1 MNIEN
6 EFNKIVSGLKEF
18 RNHDFLENE
27 IKKSF
32 LEMIYKLEGKRVIIR
47 GAGIHT
53 EHFLDNIKR
62 EGYLSKINIL
72 AIVDDILCGEEIEGI
87 KIINKNMQEKIKYDS
102 VVISSFSYRKEMK
115 KDYDGNKINLVDL
128 YDELEK
134 KNIILTAPYYFYR
147 KGFYE
152 TSLYLKSKY
161 EANKSEENLVLLIN
175 SLLVLKDFVSAFKYI
190 DIYINNK
197 YSNYMVYSDV
207 KNNLKQLINSIKHY
221 INNQNLNHIIMYWID
236 AVPFEKLKYIPYLH
250 NKKDESL
257 FFERV
262 YSSCPNTHPT
272 MHTIFQET
280 QRIDDYLFSKK
291 KISEENSKLLREI
304 RDAGYEFKYIGHV
317 ADNHIEKEYI
327 YLEDESVFDDD
338 KFSFSMCDTYW
349 KMLQK
354 IIDTKVPLFV
364 IVHTICETHRPFI
377 SFGVGE
383 NYSYKFK
390 EAINSNQIECNYK
403 YINEELKFYNE
414 IIPNNIVKIY
424 MSN

>member
-134 KNIILTAPYYFYR
+134 KNIIL
-147 KGFYE
+147 
-152 TSLYLKSKY
+152 
-161 EANKSEENLVLLIN
+161 
-175 SLLVLKDFVSAFKYI
+175 
-190 DIYINNK
+190 
-197 YSNYMVYSDV
+197 
-207 KNNLKQLINSIKHY
+207 
-221 INNQNLNHIIMYWID
+221 
-236 AVPFEKLKYIPYLH
+236 
-250 NKKDESL
+250 
-257 FFERV
+257 
-262 YSSCPNTHPT
+262 
-272 MHTIFQET
+272 
-280 QRIDDYLFSKK
+280 KK
-291 KISEENSKLLREI
+291 KSIL
-304 RDAGYEFKYIGHV
+304 FPQ
-317 ADNHIEKEYI
+317 EKE
-327 YLEDESVFDDD
+327 S
-338 KFSFSMCDTYW
+338 
-349 KMLQK
+349 
-354 IIDTKVPLFV
+354 
-364 IVHTICETHRPFI
+364 
-377 SFGVGE
+377 
-383 NYSYKFK
+383 
-390 EAINSNQIECNYK
+390 
-403 YINEELKFYNE
+403 
-414 IIPNNIVKIY
+414 
-424 MSN
+424 

>member
-1 MNIEN
+1 
-6 EFNKIVSGLKEF
+6 
-18 RNHDFLENE
+18 
-27 IKKSF
+27 
-32 LEMIYKLEGKRVIIR
+32 MIYKLEGKRVIIR

-221 INNQNLNHIIMYWID
+221 INNQNLNHIIM
-236 AVPFEKLKYIPYLH
+236 
-250 NKKDESL
+250 
-257 FFERV
+257 
-262 YSSCPNTHPT
+262 
-272 MHTIFQET
+272 
-280 QRIDDYLFSKK
+280 
-291 KISEENSKLLREI
+291 
-304 RDAGYEFKYIGHV
+304 
-317 ADNHIEKEYI
+317 
-327 YLEDESVFDDD
+327 
-338 KFSFSMCDTYW
+338 
-349 KMLQK
+349 
-354 IIDTKVPLFV
+354 
-364 IVHTICETHRPFI
+364 
-377 SFGVGE
+377 
-383 NYSYKFK
+383 
-390 EAINSNQIECNYK
+390 
-403 YINEELKFYNE
+403 
-414 IIPNNIVKIY
+414 KIY
-424 MSN
+424 TIST